1 MRPGAWVQTPATSL
15 TTGEVLGTVPSLF
28 FGFLFCEMKVMTQ
41 ILLPRASCG
50 WDETWHAKN
59 VLIKCSEKEISN
71 IFLKNILKVSFSL
84 SSPAVPLAWVTAALS
99 YKVKICTQV
108 TFCSSSPWEQYL

>member
-1 MRPGAWVQTPATSL
+1 MTTELGWSRMRPGAWVQTPATSL

-41 ILLPRASCG
+41 ILLPMALCG

-59 VLIKCSEKEISN
+59 VLIKCSEKEI
-71 IFLKNILKVSFSL
+71 FKYILEEYPKGIIL
-84 SSPAVPLAWVTAALS
+84 T
-99 YKVKICTQV
+99 
-108 TFCSSSPWEQYL
+108 